1 MNNSGVEVEARSC
14 PQEQEQREQEEEGN
28 KNADDCADDKIMTE
42 EKKEEEEEEE
52 EEDTAAE
59 PEDAASP
66 GGDVENE
73 EEEEEEEDHVG
84 DFLLSMVKKMSMK
97 DEKPIPTTPV
107 LKSFNLAGVVDY
119 IQKEKPQ
126 NVIIMAG
133 AGKCL
138 FPGGETGCCCI

>member
-1 MNNSGVEVEARSC
+1 MNKIGD
-14 PQEQEQREQEEEGN
+14 EEGFNN

-42 EKKEEEEEEE
+42 DRKEEEAEEEEEEE
-52 EEDTAAE
+52 EED
-59 PEDAASP
+59 D
-66 GGDVENE
+66 
-73 EEEEEEEDHVG
+73 VG

-138 FPGGETGCCCI
+138 FPGVETGCCCI